1 MKVYLIKEDG
11 TTEEFDNVIEFDGK
25 KIVCMAG
32 KGKMTV
38 FAGENEYFTIK
49 KENN

>member
-1 MKVYLIKEDG
+1 MKVYLIKADG
-11 TTEEFDNVIEFDGK
+11 TKEEYDNVIEFDGK

-38 FAGENEYFTIK
+38 FAGQDDYFTIK
-49 KENN
+49 KESE